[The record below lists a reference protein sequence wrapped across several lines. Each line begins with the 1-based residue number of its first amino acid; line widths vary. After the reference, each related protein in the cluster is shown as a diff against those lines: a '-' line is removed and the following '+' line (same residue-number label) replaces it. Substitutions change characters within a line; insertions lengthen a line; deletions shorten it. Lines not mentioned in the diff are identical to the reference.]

1 MFSLSWVYQFKSR
14 TCVALEGWGVAPT
27 AQHVYILY
35 IRYPSIVTIHKSAAA
50 EAGEVAENQA
60 LKLSAVDD
68 DIMIEF
74 QAFSVISAV
83 VPTTTG

>member
-1 MFSLSWVYQFKSR
+1 MS
-14 TCVALEGWGVAPT
+14 CA
-27 AQHVYILY
+27 
-35 IRYPSIVTIHKSAAA
+35 HKSAAV
-50 EAGEVAENQA
+50 EAGAVAENQA

>member
-1 MFSLSWVYQFKSR
+1 MWFIKDQSNLR
-14 TCVALEGWGVAPT
+14 A
-27 AQHVYILY
+27 
-35 IRYPSIVTIHKSAAA
+35 HKSAAV
-50 EAGEVAENQA
+50 EAGAVAENQA

-83 VPTTTG
+83 VPTTTR

>member
-1 MFSLSWVYQFKSR
+1 MLNWNCTNIDDFIIIW
-14 TCVALEGWGVAPT
+14 
-27 AQHVYILY
+27 
-35 IRYPSIVTIHKSAAA
+35 HKSAAV
-50 EAGEVAENQA
+50 EAGAVAENQA

>member
-1 MFSLSWVYQFKSR
+1 MHGDFYSECPP
-14 TCVALEGWGVAPT
+14 CVRVC
-27 AQHVYILY
+27 
-35 IRYPSIVTIHKSAAA
+35 HKSAAV
-50 EAGEVAENQA
+50 EAGAVAENQA

>member
-1 MFSLSWVYQFKSR
+1 MTLWARV
-14 TCVALEGWGVAPT
+14 
-27 AQHVYILY
+27 
-35 IRYPSIVTIHKSAAA
+35 HKSAAV
-50 EAGEVAENQA
+50 EAGAVAENQA

>member
-1 MFSLSWVYQFKSR
+1 MLVSLVLF
-14 TCVALEGWGVAPT
+14 
-27 AQHVYILY
+27 
-35 IRYPSIVTIHKSAAA
+35 HKSAAA

>member
-1 MFSLSWVYQFKSR
+1 MKLR
-14 TCVALEGWGVAPT
+14 EREGQRVD
-27 AQHVYILY
+27 L
-35 IRYPSIVTIHKSAAA
+35 HKSAAV
-50 EAGEVAENQA
+50 EAGAVAENQA

-83 VPTTTG
+83 VPTTTR

>member
-1 MFSLSWVYQFKSR
+1 MIINIHNDLW
-14 TCVALEGWGVAPT
+14 
-27 AQHVYILY
+27 
-35 IRYPSIVTIHKSAAA
+35 HKSAAV
-50 EAGEVAENQA
+50 EAGAVAENQA

-83 VPTTTG
+83 VPTTE

>member
-1 MFSLSWVYQFKSR
+1 MNNEQSRGKSQ
-14 TCVALEGWGVAPT
+14 A
-27 AQHVYILY
+27 
-35 IRYPSIVTIHKSAAA
+35 HKSGAA
-50 EAGEVAENQA
+50 EAGDVAENQA

-83 VPTTTG
+83 VPTTTGKNNSRGNNL

>member
-1 MFSLSWVYQFKSR
+1 MLVQNDSH
-14 TCVALEGWGVAPT
+14 C
-27 AQHVYILY
+27 
-35 IRYPSIVTIHKSAAA
+35 HKSAAA

-83 VPTTTG
+83 VPTTTGKTTAEGTTSRSTAVILNY

>member
-1 MFSLSWVYQFKSR
+1 MKSR
-14 TCVALEGWGVAPT
+14 NLSLENVFTLVFGSE
-27 AQHVYILY
+27 H
-35 IRYPSIVTIHKSAAA
+35 HKSAAV
-50 EAGEVAENQA
+50 EAGAVAENQA
-60 LKLSAVDD
+60 LKLLAVDD

>member
-1 MFSLSWVYQFKSR
+1 M
-14 TCVALEGWGVAPT
+14 
-27 AQHVYILY
+27 
-35 IRYPSIVTIHKSAAA
+35 HKSPALV
-50 EAGEVAENQA
+50 GGDVAENQA

-83 VPTTTG
+83 VPTTTGKNNSRGNNL

>member
-1 MFSLSWVYQFKSR
+1 MILLLSKL
-14 TCVALEGWGVAPT
+14 T
-27 AQHVYILY
+27 YIFLN
-35 IRYPSIVTIHKSAAA
+35 RSAAHKSGAA
-50 EAGEVAENQA
+50 EAGDVAENQA

-83 VPTTTG
+83 VPTTTGKNNSRGNNL

>member
-1 MFSLSWVYQFKSR
+1 MCKILSEAINSEE
-14 TCVALEGWGVAPT
+14 LP
-27 AQHVYILY
+27 
-35 IRYPSIVTIHKSAAA
+35 HKSAAV
-50 EAGEVAENQA
+50 EAGAVAENQA

>member
-1 MFSLSWVYQFKSR
+1 MSSHPFYSLSSSLGSVK
-14 TCVALEGWGVAPT
+14 
-27 AQHVYILY
+27 
-35 IRYPSIVTIHKSAAA
+35 HKSAAV
-50 EAGEVAENQA
+50 EAGAVAENQA

-83 VPTTTG
+83 VPTTTE

>member
-1 MFSLSWVYQFKSR
+1 MQPPAARRGGSWWYMVC
-14 TCVALEGWGVAPT
+14 T
-27 AQHVYILY
+27 
-35 IRYPSIVTIHKSAAA
+35 HKSGAA
-50 EAGEVAENQA
+50 EAGDVAENQA

-83 VPTTTG
+83 VPTTTGKNNSRGNNL